1 MAIMEGMIGA
11 VVWPPQIRTSNM
23 SILTHH
29 LDRPFASERPA
40 RISEAR
46 KAKLK
51 DLALGALTLLSMGSV
66 LTALIALKTAIHV
79 WHMHA

>member
-11 VVWPPQIRTSNM
+11 AVSPPQTGTSNM

-29 LDRPFASERPA
+29 LDRPFAPERPG

-46 KAKLK
+46 KAQLK
-51 DLALGALTLLSMGSV
+51 DLAIGALTLLSMGSV